1 MGKAHKAVPG
11 TLALNLGAACQIPGT
26 IPNKL
31 AQASTNGMV
40 TIGHPT
46 GTAEIGAKVT
56 DGRVEYV
63 EISRTARCLMDGVA
77 FPAPS
82 NYQFSEMTAEEKDA
96 VRTIRQEQRKMGQ
109 FRPTAS
115 YTTLIYR

>member
-26 IPNKL
+26 IPHKL
-31 AQASTNGMV
+31 AHASKNGMV

-46 GTAEIGAKVT
+46 GTAEVGAKIT
-56 DGRVEYV
+56 DGHVDYV
-63 EISRTARCLMDGVA
+63 EISRTARCLMQGIA

-82 NYQFSEMTAEEKDA
+82 NCHFSEMTEHEKMA
-96 VRTIRQEQRKMGQ
+96 ARKSTEQ
-109 FRPTAS
+109 
-115 YTTLIYR
+115 